1 MSAPNL
7 TREQAIARAATIS
20 VENYRVEL
28 DLTGRPS
35 ASEAAPDGGTRESA
49 AVTQTAAAGAEA
61 SAAVETFFSR
71 STITF
76 TARPGAETFVDFVG
90 AGVRSAVLNGVPVE
104 IGEYDESAGI
114 TLTGLAERNELV
126 VEADAEYSHTGEGLH
141 RFVDPT
147 DDKVYLYSQFETAD
161 AKRMFACFDQPD
173 LKATYDITVTA
184 PRDWEVIS
192 NGAVTGT
199 ERTGEAVRHTFA
211 TTPKMSTY
219 LVALIAG
226 PYAKWTDTYTDD
238 HGSIPLGIYCRASLA
253 EHMDAERLFTE
264 TKQGF
269 GFYHANFGVPYAFGK
284 YDQLFVPEF
293 NAGAMENAGAVTFL
307 EDYVFR
313 SKVTRASYE
322 RRCETVLHEMAHM
335 WFGDLV
341 TMKWWDDLWLNE
353 SFATFASVL
362 AQTSATE
369 YTGAWTTFANVEKS
383 WAYRQDQLPSTHPI
397 AADIPDLAAVEV
409 NFDGITYAKG
419 ASVLKQL
426 VAYVGREPFL
436 AGLREYFADHAY
448 GNATF
453 DDLVGALEKSSGRD
467 LSSWGAQWLKTT
479 GLNILR
485 PEFEVADG
493 KFTSFAVVQEGAAP
507 GAGEHRVHRLAI
519 GVYDDQDEAG
529 ATGAEEAAGV
539 TTQRPADASIRHR
552 KLVRTK
558 RIELDVDAAARTEVP
573 ELIGVERGKLVLIND
588 DDLTYCSVRLDPESL
603 ETVTTR
609 IADIAES
616 LPRTL
621 CWSAAWEMTRQAEMR
636 ARDFVALIRRGVG
649 AESEIGVVQ
658 RLLMQANTA
667 LSSYADPE
675 WAAGTGWPEFAD
687 RLLEL
692 ARAAEAGSDH
702 QLAFVNALTAARL
715 SPAHTEV
722 LNALLSGDPA
732 SAGLPGLVVDTDLR
746 WRIVQA
752 LAASGVIDADGDDTP
767 VIDAELDR
775 DPTAA
780 GRRQAAAA
788 ATARPQA
795 GVKERAWD
803 SVLTD
808 DTLPNITTRA
818 IVSGFAPAGQDELL
832 APYVARYFAEI
843 PAVWERRSSEVAQTV
858 VVGLY
863 PHWAITDEAVAVADK
878 FLADA
883 HPPALRRLVVE
894 GKAGIERSLRAR
906 AFDAR

>member
-7 TREQAIARAATIS
+7 TREQAVTRAAT
-20 VENYRVEL
+20 VQVDNYRVEL
-28 DLTGRPS
+28 DLTVPVT
-35 ASEAAPDGGTRESA
+35 AGT
-49 AVTQTAAAGAEA
+49 G
-61 SAAVETFFSR
+61 TFSSR
-71 STITF
+71 STVTF
-76 TARPGAETFVDFVG
+76 TASPGTETFIDIVA

-104 IGEYDESAGI
+104 IGDYDESKGL

-126 VEADAEYSHTGEGLH
+126 VEADCEYSNTGEGLH

-147 DDKVYLYSQFETAD
+147 DDRVYLYSQFETAD
-161 AKRMFACFDQPD
+161 CKRLFACFDQPD
-173 LKATYDITVTA
+173 LKATYDLTVTA
-184 PRDWEVIS
+184 PADWQVIS
-192 NGAVTGT
+192 NSAATASRTVGDAV
-199 ERTGEAVRHTFA
+199 EHTFG
-211 TTPKMSTY
+211 TTPRMSTY

-226 PYAKWTDTYTDD
+226 PYAKWTDAYTDE
-238 HGSIPLGIYCRASLA
+238 HGEIPLGIYCRASLA

-269 GFYHANFGVPYAFGK
+269 GFYHRNFGVPYAFGK

-293 NAGAMENAGAVTFL
+293 NAGAMENAGAITFL

-362 AQTSATE
+362 CQVEATE
-369 YTGAWTTFANVEKS
+369 YTNAWTTFANVEKS

-397 AADIPDLAAVEV
+397 AADIPDLDAVEV

-426 VAYVGREPFL
+426 VAYVGLEPFL
-436 AGLREYFADHAY
+436 AGLRDYFTEHAY

-467 LSSWGAQWLKTT
+467 LSDWGAQWLKTT

-485 PEFEVADG
+485 PDFEVADG
-493 KFTSFAVVQEGAAP
+493 VFTRFAVVQEGAAP

-519 GVYDDQDEAG
+519 GVYDEQDG
-529 ATGAEEAAGV
+529 
-539 TTQRPADASIRHR
+539 

-558 RIELDVDAAARTEVP
+558 RVELDLEAADRTEVP
-573 ELIGVERGKLVLIND
+573 ELIGVGRGKLVLIND

-603 ETVTTR
+603 ETVVTR
-609 IADIAES
+609 VSDIAES

-636 ARDFVALIRRGVG
+636 ARDFVALVQSGVA

-658 RLLMQANTA
+658 RLLMQAQTA
-667 LSSYADPE
+667 LGSYADPA
-675 WAAGTGWPEFAD
+675 WAEHTGWPAFAD

-692 ARAAEAGSDH
+692 AREAESGSDH
-702 QLAFVNALTAARL
+702 QLAFVNALTGARL
-715 SPAHTEV
+715 SAWHTEV
-722 LNALLSGDPA
+722 LTELLDADPA
-732 SAGLPGLVVDTDLR
+732 TVGLPGLVVDTDLR
-746 WRIVQA
+746 WRIVSA
-752 LAASGVIDADGDDTP
+752 LAAAGEVDGESVETPFIDG
-767 VIDAELDR
+767 ELDR

-780 GRRQAAAA
+780 GRRHAAAA
-788 ATARPQA
+788 ATARPLA
-795 GVKERAWD
+795 DVKENAWQ
-803 SVLTD
+803 TAMND
-808 DTLPNITTRA
+808 DTVPNITARA
-818 IVSGFAPAGQDELL
+818 IVSGFAPSGQSALL
-832 APYVARYFAEI
+832 ESYVERYFAEI
-843 PAVWERRSSEVAQTV
+843 PNVWERRSSEVAQTV

-878 FLADA
+878 FLSTD

-906 AFDAR
+906 TFDAQ